1 MFKARAEERGFHLSN
16 NESCILNS
24 PLTRLRGQLRFE
36 LSRNN
41 GLPLL
46 PAPEATCGGNSR
58 RRSHPKRIT
67 LGRRGQSL
75 SSTMRRWLWKS
86 REEQR
91 RGDRRS
97 ARRWNGDGARDE
109 EETKKKQPSE
119 ISEMTDTRFH
129 PVEVTTM
136 FVSRRYAGTQATFPS
151 RFPVKL
157 MAATSWGPAGWLRA
171 HGTLKTAHLLGGRGP
186 EFSRD
191 YYERAT
197 AGREERGTG
206 RGGGRV
212 ADWRRHFS
220 LFLIIDAPRDERR
233 EEVREGQGWSGARE
247 KRRNKRRGKTDARG

>member
-1 MFKARAEERGFHLSN
+1 MEEGWWG
-16 NESCILNS
+16 
-24 PLTRLRGQLRFE
+24 TG
-36 LSRNN
+36 
-41 GLPLL
+41 
-46 PAPEATCGGNSR
+46 R
-58 RRSHPKRIT
+58 RR
-67 LGRRGQSL
+67 
-75 SSTMRRWLWKS
+75 
-86 REEQR
+86 
-91 RGDRRS
+91 
-97 ARRWNGDGARDE
+97 
-109 EETKKKQPSE
+109 ETKKKQPSE

-206 RGGGRV
+206 EERV

-220 LFLIIDAPRDERR
+220 LFLVDAPRDDRR
-233 EEVREGQGWSGARE
+233 EEGPGWSGVRE